1 MRIYRKGR
9 GMVNFHRNLASL
21 SGVSF
26 RVLALLLAASG
37 VHAQSQDYPN
47 KPITIILPYAPG
59 GATSS
64 LGYLIRQK
72 LMESWGQPVI
82 MQHRPGGSA
91 TIGAAIAAKAP
102 ADGYTYVIV
111 TATHVISPLLMKV
124 PYDPIKDFTPV
135 SPVSVIEVVVVAHPS
150 VPAKNLKELVALAK
164 ARPGQLNYATASF
177 GSVAHLAGEL
187 LSMRMAIKLQ
197 NISYKGGSP
206 ATTDVLGGQV
216 DLMFANPVNVTHHI
230 QGGKLVGIVISGKQR
245 ASALPQV
252 PTFEESG
259 MTDFDIGA
267 WMGLLAP
274 ARTPGEIVHKMAGEL
289 ARIMALPDMKAK
301 VVALGSDTLVESPQ
315 AFEARM
321 KADMAKYANLIKQR
335 NIVKN

>member
-1 MRIYRKGR
+1 
-9 GMVNFHRNLASL
+9 MVKFHRNVAWL
-21 SGVSF
+21 SGLSF
-26 RVLALLLAASG
+26 RVLALLLSASV
-37 VHAQSQDYPN
+37 VHAQSQNYPN

-59 GATSS
+59 GATST

-72 LMESWGQPVI
+72 LVEGWGQPVL

-124 PYDPIKDFTPV
+124 PYDPIKDFAAV
-135 SPVSVIEVVVVAHPS
+135 SPVSVIETVVVAHPS

-164 ARPGQLNYATASF
+164 ARPGRLNYATASF
-177 GSVAHLAGEL
+177 GSSSHLAAEL
-187 LSMRMAIKLQ
+187 LGMRMGFKLQ
-197 NISYKGGSP
+197 NIAYKGEAP

-216 DLMFANPVNVTHHI
+216 ELMFANPVNVTHHI
-230 QGGKLVGIVISGKQR
+230 QAGKLVGIVISGKKR
-245 ASALPQV
+245 APALPQV

-259 MTDFDIGA
+259 VTNFDVGS
-267 WMGLLAP
+267 WMGILAP
-274 ARTPGEIVHKMAGEL
+274 AGTPGEIVRKMAGEL
-289 ARIMALPDMKAK
+289 ARIMAVPDVKAK
-301 VVALGSDTLVESPQ
+301 VVALGSDTLVESPE

-321 KADMAKYANLIKQR
+321 KADLSKYAEVIRQR
-335 NIVKN
+335 NIVEK